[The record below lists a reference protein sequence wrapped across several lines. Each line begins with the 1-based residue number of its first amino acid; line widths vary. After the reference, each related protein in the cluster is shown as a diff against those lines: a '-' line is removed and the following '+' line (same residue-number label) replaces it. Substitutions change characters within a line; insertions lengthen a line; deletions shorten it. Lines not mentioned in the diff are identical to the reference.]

1 MEREGT
7 ISTVVTSAEILE
19 YIADKG
25 SVYPADLARDLSL
38 ARANVHRLLATLQG
52 LGFVDRRS
60 DGSCVLTFRLFELGN
75 TVPHS
80 RNLIDSA
87 RPAMLRL
94 GQIIGGTINHGILFE
109 GAVMFIDKVD
119 SGAYLKLERP
129 IGTSQPLYC
138 TSLGK
143 VLLAYQEQSFREEI
157 IAGLLFVPCTARTI
171 TDPERLLEDLARVR
185 EEGVAYDLQEL
196 TDELNCI
203 AAPVF
208 GPDGSI
214 LSAISVS
221 GPASHFNSG
230 TMPEAVGPLKATAHE
245 ISKNLGY
252 TI

>member
-1 MEREGT
+1 MERDGT

-19 YIADKG
+19 YIAEKG
-25 SVYPADLARDLSL
+25 TAYPADLARDLNL

-94 GQIIGGTINHGILFE
+94 GQITGGTINHGILFE
-109 GAVMFIDKVD
+109 GDVMFIDKVD

-143 VLLAYQEQSFREEI
+143 VLLAYQEPPLQEKL
-157 IAGLLFVPCTARTI
+157 IAGLSFVSWTARTI
-171 TDPERLLEDLARVR
+171 TDPHRLREELARVK
-185 EEGVAYDLQEL
+185 EEGIAYDFQEL
-196 TDELNCI
+196 TEELNCI

-214 LSAISVS
+214 LSAISIS
-221 GPASHFNSG
+221 GPASHFDSR
-230 TMPEAVGPLKATAHE
+230 TIPDAVSPLKATTHE
-245 ISKNLGY
+245 VSRNLSS
-252 TI
+252 II

>member
-25 SVYPADLARDLSL
+25 TAYPADLARDLNL
-38 ARANVHRLLATLQG
+38 ARTNVHRLLATLQG
-52 LGFVDRRS
+52 LGYVDRRS

-94 GQIIGGTINHGILFE
+94 GQITGGTINHGILFE

-143 VLLAYQEQSFREEI
+143 VLLAYQDKPRQEEL
-157 IAGLLFVPCTARTI
+157 IAGLSFEQCTGRTI
-171 TDPERLLEDLARVR
+171 TDPKRLRDELARVR
-185 EEGVAYDLQEL
+185 EEGIAWDYQEL
-196 TDELNCI
+196 TEELNCI

-208 GPDGSI
+208 GPEGSI
-214 LSAISVS
+214 ISAISVS
-221 GPASHFNSG
+221 GPASRFNGSA
-230 TMPEAVGPLKATAHE
+230 MSEALRPLKATAHE
-245 ISKNLGY
+245 ISRNLGSAV
-252 TI
+252 